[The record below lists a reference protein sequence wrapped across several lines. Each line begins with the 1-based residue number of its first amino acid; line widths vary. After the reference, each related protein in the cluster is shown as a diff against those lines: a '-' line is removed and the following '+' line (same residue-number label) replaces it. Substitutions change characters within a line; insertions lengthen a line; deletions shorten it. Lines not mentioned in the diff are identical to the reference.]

1 MSYFSKFVNF
11 FNFLEIWVQFD
22 FICEIYQS
30 AVYLGFL
37 TLVFAAY
44 LIYQFE
50 KDTNEKF
57 KTFADALW
65 WGMTSFTTIGY
76 GDRYPETWKGKIF
89 TSLFALFGIS
99 FFALPAGIL
108 GTGFALKAGVGNS
121 YLFLPIKGLRSFLHR
136 RKSTLVSLIAHL

>member
-1 MSYFSKFVNF
+1 MTLRLKISKNRVK
-11 FNFLEIWVQFD
+11 
-22 FICEIYQS
+22 

-50 KDTNEKF
+50 KDHNPGFEN
-57 KTFADALW
+57 FADALW

-76 GDRYPETWKGKIF
+76 GDRFPKSCEGKIF

-108 GTGFALKAGVGNS
+108 GTGFALKAGVGNHFL
-121 YLFLPIKGLRSFLHR
+121 YLPLKELMGLEIL
-136 RKSTLVSLIAHL
+136 KPPEVKY